1 MDANC
6 SIQAAIASCAAIP
19 CDDNDRSPEA
29 EGQRPKLSESPEA
42 RLNLLPTP
50 NGTDRSQSAFSCRES
65 RKAGP
70 RRTDPCRPCQA
81 SSSEALEG
89 TPGRAR
95 VAADYSS
102 PRFSPNLQAAGCGSG
117 GSGAST
123 ADISWIPSCAGTAN
137 NPYRPDGR
145 KPGSR
150 VSDRVLPR
158 CSTERSKGSIRP
170 EDVALGGGPGGG
182 VSG

>member
-1 MDANC
+1 VDANC
-6 SIQAAIASCAAIP
+6 SIQAAIALCAAIP
-19 CDDNDRSPEA
+19 CDDNDRSHEA
-29 EGQRPKLSESPEA
+29 EGQRPKLSKSPEA
-42 RLNLLPTP
+42 GLNLLPTP
-50 NGTDRSQSAFSCRES
+50 DGTDRSQSAFSCRES

-70 RRTDPCRPCQA
+70 RRTDPCGPCQA
-81 SSSEALEG
+81 SNSEALEG

-95 VAADYSS
+95 DAADYSS
-102 PRFSPNLQAAGCGSG
+102 PRSSRNLRAAGCGSG

-123 ADISWIPSCAGTAN
+123 ADISWIPSCAGTAS

-145 KPGSR
+145 KPSSR

-158 CSTERSKGSIRP
+158 CSTERSKGSILP